1 MLTEAKMKSA
11 LQRYLDGFNQG
22 DSEAITSLFA
32 DHAKIEDPVGGG
44 QIIEGKEEIAA
55 FYSRGVKLVKK
66 LELDTPIR
74 TSHGKSAAMAFT
86 IHMEMDGK
94 IVLIQAIDVM
104 TFDESG
110 KIIDMKAFHG
120 PSNVLK

>member
-74 TSHGKSAAMAFT
+74 TSHGKSAAMAVT
-86 IHMEMDGK
+86 IHMEMNGK
-94 IVLIQAIDVM
+94 IGRASCREGEASPVVV
-104 TFDESG
+104 
-110 KIIDMKAFHG
+110 K
-120 PSNVLK
+120 